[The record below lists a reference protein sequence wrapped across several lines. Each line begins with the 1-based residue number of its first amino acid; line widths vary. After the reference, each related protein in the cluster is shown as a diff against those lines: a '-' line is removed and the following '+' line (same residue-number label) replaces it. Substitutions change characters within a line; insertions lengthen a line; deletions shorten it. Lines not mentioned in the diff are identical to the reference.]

1 MAEVTV
7 DVGGRS
13 YRLACENGEEEHLAA
28 LCARI
33 DAEAR
38 RLARGMGQ
46 MAEGRLML
54 MSALMIADKLHDAE
68 KEIAALGRKL
78 AEAKRLAEQ
87 RGAGGD
93 LFSKERE
100 AQLGSEIAA
109 LAARLEALAE
119 AVTPAP
125 GLPFDG
131 NPGA

>member
-13 YRLACENGEEEHLAA
+13 YRLACENGEEEHLGA

-38 RLARGMGQ
+38 RLMRGMGQ
-46 MAEGRLML
+46 MSEGRLML
-54 MSALMIADKLHDAE
+54 MSALMVADRLHDAE
-68 KEIAALGRKL
+68 KEITALGRKL
-78 AEAKRLAEQ
+78 AETKRLAEA
-87 RGAGGD
+87 RGAPED

-100 AQLGSEIAA
+100 AKLGAEIAA

-125 GLPFDG
+125 GLPFEG
-131 NPGA
+131 GAA

>member
-1 MAEVTV
+1 MAELTV

-13 YRLACENGEEEHLAA
+13 YRLACENGEEEHLSA

-46 MAEGRLML
+46 MSEGRLML

-68 KEIAALGRKL
+68 KEITALGRKL
-78 AEAKRLAEQ
+78 AETKRLAEE
-87 RGAGGD
+87 RAIPSD

-100 AQLGSEIAA
+100 AQLGAEIAA
-109 LAARLEALAE
+109 LAARLEALAH
-119 AVTPAP
+119 AVTAAP
-125 GLPFDG
+125 GLPLEG
-131 NPGA
+131 GAA

>member
-46 MAEGRLML
+46 MPEGRLML
-54 MSALMIADKLHDAE
+54 MSALMVADRLHDAE

-78 AEAKRLAEQ
+78 SETKKQAEQ
-87 RGAGGD
+87 RDAGSD

-100 AQLGSEIAA
+100 ASLESEIAD

-119 AVTPAP
+119 VVTPAP
-125 GLPFDG
+125 SLPLDG
-131 NPGA
+131 GGS

>member
-1 MAEVTV
+1 MAEITV

-38 RLARGMGQ
+38 RLTRGMGQ
-46 MAEGRLML
+46 MPEGRLML
-54 MSALMIADKLHDAE
+54 MSALMVADRLHDAE
-68 KEIAALGRKL
+68 KEITALGRKL
-78 AEAKRLAEQ
+78 SEAKKQAEQ
-87 RGAGGD
+87 RNAGDD
-93 LFSKERE
+93 LFAKERE
-100 AQLGSEIAA
+100 ARLGIEIAE

-131 NPGA
+131 GAA